1 MRPETSSQLA
11 LSEVLISTDAGNEGI
26 DLQSAHVLVNWDI
39 PWSLVRLEQRMGR
52 IHRIGQGR
60 DVRLYN
66 IVATDPVRA
75 RRWPGWLD
83 NLVAAANELDGKIF
97 DSLRLI
103 AEQAFDEAS
112 VTDLAKLL
120 GRCFDDG
127 DASSALE
134 AVSRITSER
143 LRQIHERQRS
153 AERHLA
159 QWGRTRRG
167 SSGAAR

>member
-1 MRPETSSQLA
+1 M
-11 LSEVLISTDAGNEGI
+11 
-26 DLQSAHVLVNWDI
+26 NWDI

-66 IVATDPVRA
+66 IVATDTREGEAMA
-75 RRWPGWLD
+75 RLLD

-97 DSLRLI
+97 DGLRLI

-127 DASSALE
+127 DAASSALE
-134 AVSRITSER
+134 AISRIYFGTTP
-143 LRQIHERQRS
+143 
-153 AERHLA
+153 ADP
-159 QWGRTRRG
+159 
-167 SSGAAR
+167 